1 MVDLCNLACSNDR
14 LDLCHVDHLPHPLF
28 ANAVH
33 MFPMIWRFFPT
44 LDPQVDVFV
53 SRDLD
58 SVVTPREVK
67 AVEEWLQSGKT
78 LHALRDHPR
87 HTRVPMLGGLW
98 GVQRTRSRKAWIDVW
113 TDIWTA
119 IIADPLSQNDRGKK
133 GSDQELLRCHVW
145 RRLSGE
151 VFQHDS
157 YSCAQ
162 YPGAVGFPS
171 QRPNSTANFVG
182 AKMDLGQRNIE
193 CPAQCRRKP
202 SWTFC

>member
-1 MVDLCNLACSNDR
+1 MVDLCNLACSTDC
-14 LDLCHVDHLPHPLF
+14 LDLCPVAQLAHPLL

-58 SVVTPREVK
+58 SIVTPREVE

-78 LHALRDHPR
+78 LHAMRDHPQ
-87 HTRVPMLGGLW
+87 HGVPMLGGLW
-98 GVQRTRSRKAWIDVW
+98 GVRRTKSRKAWIDVW
-113 TDIWTA
+113 TDLWTA
-119 IIADPLSQNDRGKK
+119 IIADPLSQKDRGKK
-133 GSDQELLRCHVW
+133 GPDQTLLSRHVW

-151 VFQHDS
+151 AMHHDS

-162 YPGAVGFPS
+162 FPGAVGFPS

-182 AKMDLGQRNIE
+182 APMDIKLENIE
-193 CPAQCRRKP
+193 CPTQCRRNQ